1 MGVEAGGGGGDPTGM
16 LENEMREKPFMDCS
30 QLVEQA
36 GLNTSLPFSTY
47 SDKYR
52 RGSGCSD
59 PTSAVEAKQSRQA
72 SPEKDGQLVEQ
83 GRMTREI

>member
-36 GLNTSLPFSTY
+36 GLEHVTPFL
-47 SDKYR
+47 DLFR
-52 RGSGCSD
+52 QV
-59 PTSAVEAKQSRQA
+59 PTRV
-72 SPEKDGQLVEQ
+72 GLL
-83 GRMTREI
+83 